1 MYAHNQK
8 IRKPNNIEVLESNK
22 ANGSKQ
28 NSQNRLRSP
37 MSEGDEQ

>member
-22 ANGSKQ
+22 TNGSK
-28 NSQNRLRSP
+28 QNRLRSP